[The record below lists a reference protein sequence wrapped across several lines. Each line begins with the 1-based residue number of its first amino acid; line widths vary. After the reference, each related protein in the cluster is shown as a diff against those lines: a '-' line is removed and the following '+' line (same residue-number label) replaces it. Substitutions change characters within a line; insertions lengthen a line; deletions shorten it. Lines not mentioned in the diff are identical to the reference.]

1 MGVEVDLGAALGTII
16 FLRPLW
22 LLALP
27 LALWLLW
34 RVRRAAAHGSAPW
47 HALVDARLRPHVI
60 AAAPGPQSR
69 TAGVLAAIALVLC
82 VLALAGIA
90 RPGASAIAWR
100 ADVARV
106 LVVELSPAMAAG
118 EGAAAP
124 IARARLKLLDLL
136 STLPGGQTALLV
148 YAEEPYLVAPLTTD
162 AATIAL
168 LVPELA
174 PEAVPLAGDQPVRA
188 LRMAA
193 EVLARSGAVTRD
205 LVWMTAAANT
215 DVALEALTAVAAPG
229 LRVSVLHFAAVAD
242 PRLSTA
248 VAAGGGVYLGAQA
261 ERDDVVT
268 LAAALG
274 ARQHFVTDRDRSTR
288 GTRELG
294 PWLVA
299 VALPLVACAFRRGV
313 LLTLMV
319 AVLAGLPAPEAFAS
333 SRLWANADQRGL
345 RLLDAGAAEAAAR
358 TFADPHWRAVALYRA
373 GQFAAAAAVLA
384 PFDDAR
390 SHYNRGNA
398 LARLGRLEDARDAYT
413 AAQQLRPDDA
423 DIAHNLELVRR
434 LLEPEN
440 PPPTGAPEPDADPDA
455 GADAPPPTETD
466 APPEADAPSAAD
478 APGGAGTPARGSA
491 ATDAAGDQ
499 ARAAQ
504 QSAQDQSAAD
514 ADGEVPPR
522 SGAQI
527 DPEPQAVGPSAAP
540 GAPTAAADA
549 PAAEAAAPR
558 PSVTDLPRG
567 RADPEREAAALAEQW
582 LRRVPDEPA
591 GLLRRKLLLEHE
603 RRHSAQAERPWQ

>member
-1 MGVEVDLGAALGTII
+1 MSVDVDLGAALGTIV

-27 LALWLLW
+27 PALWLLW
-34 RVRRAAAHGSAPW
+34 RVRRAAADGAGPW
-47 HALVDARLRPHVI
+47 HALVDPRLHPHVI
-60 AAAPGPQSR
+60 AAAPGPR
-69 TAGVLAAIALVLC
+69 TRAAGIMATAALVLC

-100 ADVARV
+100 ADAARV
-106 LVVELSPAMAAG
+106 VVVDLSPAMAAG
-118 EGAAAP
+118 AGAAAP

-136 STLPGGQTALLV
+136 ATLPGGQTALLV
-148 YAEEPYLVAPLTTD
+148 YGEEPYLVAPLTTD
-162 AATIAL
+162 AATIVL

-174 PEAVPLAGDQPVRA
+174 PEAVPLAGDQPARA
-188 LRMAA
+188 LHMAA
-193 EVLARSGAVTRD
+193 EVLARSGAVARD

-215 DVALEALTAVAAPG
+215 DVALEALAAVSAPG
-229 LRVSVLHFAAVAD
+229 LRVNVLHFAAVAD
-242 PRLSTA
+242 PRLSAA
-248 VAAGGGVYLGAQA
+248 VAAGGGVYLVAQA
-261 ERDDVVT
+261 ERGDVAA

-274 ARQHFVTDRDRSTR
+274 ARPHFVADRDRGTR

-299 VALPLVACAFRRGV
+299 LALPLVACAFRRGV

-319 AVLAGLPAPEAFAS
+319 AVLAGLPAPEAVAS

-345 RLLDAGAAEAAAR
+345 RLLDAGEAEAAAR

-373 GQFAAAAAVLA
+373 GQFAAAAALLA

-398 LARLGRLEDARDAYT
+398 LARLGRLQDARDAYS
-413 AAQQLRPDDA
+413 AAQRLRPDDA

-440 PPPTGAPEPDADPDA
+440 PPPA
-455 GADAPPPTETD
+455 G
-466 APPEADAPSAAD
+466 PPEADADPEADGDAAPPPETETPPEAEAPSAAD
-478 APGGAGTPARGSA
+478 TAGRGGAPSPGRGPAA
-491 ATDAAGDQ
+491 NDAAGDQ

-504 QSAQDQSAAD
+504 QPAQTPSAAG
-514 ADGEVPPR
+514 ADGQAQPR
-522 SGAQI
+522 SAARTDPVPQGA
-527 DPEPQAVGPSAAP
+527 GSSAAP
-540 GAPTAAADA
+540 GTSAASAD
-549 PAAEAAAPR
+549 AAAPR
-558 PSVTDLPRG
+558 LPATMLPRG

-603 RRHSAQAERPWQ
+603 RRHSGQAEQPWQ